1 MKVDAGWGAGRRT
14 LVRLVIQGGNEL
26 QQRTGEGRV
35 LKRQDGR
42 ESFIGWE
49 GRARAGSARFA
60 TLTTQ
65 RADQR
70 WEWKPRA
77 LAGIPLR
84 RGGNKRQRTAL
95 EPAAREVRQ
104 DRTRAD
110 RGRVRGQQGCLAG
123 RAYHVG
129 RGAPQLG

>member
-1 MKVDAGWGAGRRT
+1 VKVDAGWKAGLR
-14 LVRLVIQGGNEL
+14 VVIRLVVQGGNEL
-26 QQRTGEGRV
+26 QQHTGEGRV
-35 LKRQDGR
+35 GERQDGR
-42 ESFIGWE
+42 ESFIGWD
-49 GRARAGSARFA
+49 RQARAGGARFA

-65 RADQR
+65 SADQR
-70 WEWKPRA
+70 WEWKPTA
-77 LAGIPLR
+77 LARIPLR
-84 RGGNKRQRTAL
+84 RDGDKRQRTAL
-95 EPAAREVRQ
+95 ELPARDVRQ

>member
-1 MKVDAGWGAGRRT
+1 MKVDAGSSAGLRAVIRQ
-14 LVRLVIQGGNEL
+14 VRQGGNEL

-35 LKRQDGR
+35 LERQDGR
-42 ESFIGWE
+42 ESFIGWD
-49 GRARAGSARFA
+49 GQTRAGSTRFA

-65 RADQR
+65 RADRR
-70 WEWKPRA
+70 WEWKPTA

-84 RGGNKRQRTAL
+84 RDGIKRQRTAL
-95 EPAAREVRQ
+95 ELPTREVRQ